1 MNFKK
6 HPVRYS
12 VLLLILLTVFV
23 GLGKAWLSEPPAPY
37 VLTAPV
43 TQGELK
49 RVVLASGVIQALR
62 QVDVGAQASGQ
73 LKHLPVEAGDKVKK
87 GQLLAEI
94 DPELIQNELKVSQAS
109 LDGDLAQQKA
119 KTVQLK
125 QAELEWQRQARM
137 WLEQSTSEKEM
148 LAAQTQYHSLQAEL
162 DTVGAKIRQSEFQ
175 VDKNRTTLG
184 YTRILAPMD
193 GEVLELVTQ
202 QGQTVIATQQA
213 PVILKLADLSQVT
226 IKAFV
231 SEADVI
237 HIRAGLPV
245 YFTVL
250 GAPDKRFN
258 STLRTILPTP
268 EKINGAIFYKALF
281 DVPNPEGLFRVEM
294 TAEVAIVLAQVEKAL
309 SIPLAA
315 LGAPEQDDRYT
326 VQVQTADGKLDAR
339 VIRTGLKTSTR
350 IQVLE
355 GLVSGELVVI
365 SNPLTNQ
372 TTSPETVVVL

>member
-1 MNFKK
+1 MNIKK

-62 QVDVGAQASGQ
+62 QVDIGAQASGQ
-73 LKHLPVEAGDKVKK
+73 LKHLSVEAGDKVKK

-125 QAELEWQRQARM
+125 QAELEWQRQATM

-148 LAAQTQYHSLQAEL
+148 LAAQTQYHTLQAEL

-231 SEADVI
+231 SEADII

-250 GAPDKRFN
+250 GAHDKRFN

-315 LGAPEQDDRYT
+315 LGTPEQDDRYT
-326 VQVQTADGKLDAR
+326 VQVQTADGKLNPR